1 MRWKGKAMQASE
13 LKERR
18 AYHGMTQAQCAEAL
32 GIGLRHYQK
41 LESGNATLTP
51 TMIKLI
57 RLLM

>member
-1 MRWKGKAMQASE
+1 MTHNE

-18 AYHGMTQAQCAEAL
+18 AMARLTQAQAGETL

-41 LESGNATLTP
+41 IEAGIAAITP
-51 TMIKLI
+51 TMAKLV

>member
-1 MRWKGKAMQASE
+1 MTHNE

-41 LESGNATLTP
+41 LEAGTATLTP
-51 TMIKLI
+51 TMIKLV

>member
-1 MRWKGKAMQASE
+1 MTHNE

-18 AYHGMTQAQCAEAL
+18 AMAGLTQSQTSDTL

-41 LESGNATLTP
+41 LEVGTAAITP
-51 TMIKLI
+51 TMAKLV

>member
-1 MRWKGKAMQASE
+1 MQANE

-18 AYHGMTQAQCAEAL
+18 IYHGMTQAQCAETL

-41 LESGNATLTP
+41 LEAGNATITP
-51 TMIKLI
+51 TMVKLV